1 MERERNY
8 YLQVERDKQ
17 TAPFINLFLDQS
29 KFKFDQVLVEIY
41 LSFCKLDIIM
51 DVGTKIL
58 DFLLYLYDSHAMS
71 DMRTILPSR
80 YPILGKKDCYFQG
93 YQCNFSDYLLSQ
105 QIVEEA
111 GSMTFGSDPIH
122 FFTLESS
129 YHMNCHMSYE
139 KFVNR
144 KYENFG
150 QNCHVLQGKVNRFS
164 SLCFAINK
172 KDNGIKARVTFGIP
186 SAFRNVNYLEACTK
200 IIGHNPE
207 PLCPSIFPY
216 GLDLGSWTVFRF
228 RAPPYYKGGIAY
240 PFYWVTLYDEYGL
253 ISCRPFSYE
262 NVVTIPVLEPIS
274 SDIASV
280 TVTPPLGKVVVI
292 CGNTYTYPEILSR
305 IK

>member
-1 MERERNY
+1 
-8 YLQVERDKQ
+8 
-17 TAPFINLFLDQS
+17 
-29 KFKFDQVLVEIY
+29 
-41 LSFCKLDIIM
+41 
-51 DVGTKIL
+51 
-58 DFLLYLYDSHAMS
+58 MS